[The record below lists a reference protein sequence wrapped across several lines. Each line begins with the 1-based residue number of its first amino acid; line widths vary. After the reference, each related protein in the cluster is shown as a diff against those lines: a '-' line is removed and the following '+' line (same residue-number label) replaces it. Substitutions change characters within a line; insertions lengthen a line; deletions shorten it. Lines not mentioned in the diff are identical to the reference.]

1 MNKNIKMI
9 VLAAMLSAFVC
20 LATFIAIPVPMTHGY
35 AHLGD
40 VAVLLC
46 GFVLGPLYGALA
58 AGIGSAF
65 ADLFMGFAVYIP
77 ATFVIK
83 GAVALAAALVMKCI
97 RNRFKYA
104 QLPCA
109 LSALC
114 AEIIMPVGYFLY
126 EVILYG
132 VPGALGSV
140 VGNITQAI
148 VGIIGAVILA
158 PVMMRIVGKYL
169 K

>member
-1 MNKNIKMI
+1 MNIKI
-9 VLAAMLSAFVC
+9 KKTVLAAMLAALVC
-20 LATFIAIPVPMTHGY
+20 LATFIVVPVPMTHGY

-58 AGIGSAF
+58 SGIGSAL
-65 ADLFMGFAVYIP
+65 ADLFMGFSVYIP

-83 GAVALAAALVMKCI
+83 GVVALVAALVMKCI

-104 QLPCA
+104 QLPSA
-109 LSALC
+109 LSAVC
-114 AEIIMPVGYFLY
+114 AEIIMPVGYFFC